1 MVVCENDDK
10 CNLLLDKAPRCLR
23 KLIVIHETRL
33 ATNQRAKNRGIEVVR
48 FEDVEKN
55 GAIKNHPE
63 IVRFVSRTS
72 QLRVSQKYIIMFG
85 LFKRIFSKPAI
96 GYVKIYMDKINCK
109 IIFINL
115 NINGFKNIFFECIKL
130 IMITPITF
138 ISKIVSY

>member
-63 IVRFVSRTS
+63 IVRFLSRTS
-72 QLRVSQKYIIMFG
+72 QLRVSQKDIIMFEP
-85 LFKRIFSKPAI
+85 FKWICSNSAI
-96 GYVKIYMDKINCK
+96 PFVKICMFKIKCMIVFKYLKIIDSK
-109 IIFINL
+109 IIFLDVL
-115 NINGFKNIFFECIKL
+115 NNDY
-130 IMITPITF
+130 TF
-138 ISKIVSY
+138 QIYF